1 MSNLRSFSRF
11 VFISLALS
19 GLSVSSVNAA
29 FVSAKDI
36 LTSNPAA
43 ADGLYWIDP
52 DGTGG
57 VAPYEIYAD
66 MILNYVAA
74 L

>member
-1 MSNLRSFSRF
+1 MSNLRSFSRS
-11 VFISLALS
+11 VFISLALL

-57 VAPYEIYAD
+57 VDPYEIYAD